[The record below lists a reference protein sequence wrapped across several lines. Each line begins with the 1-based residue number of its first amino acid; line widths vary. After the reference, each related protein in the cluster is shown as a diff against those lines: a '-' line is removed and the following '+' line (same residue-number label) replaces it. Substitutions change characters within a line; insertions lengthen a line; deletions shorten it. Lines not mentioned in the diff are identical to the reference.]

1 MAKTRLRTLI
11 KNEKIRTIDECYK
24 EYLVYCKSIGLRPAT
39 LSSKERFYKY
49 ELLKKVSPLDP
60 ITAITQKNIERWVN
74 EYIDRCYKGNT
85 YQPFIVKLKGFMSY
99 CFDREYIER
108 FEIKIPT
115 ATQNKKEVYT
125 ESELKRLLV
134 KPDLKSC
141 LVGDYR
147 SWVTVNF
154 LLATGCRSTSLLNI
168 RVSDIKLDREV
179 VLLRHMKTYRQ
190 VEIPLSVALKGVL
203 VEYIGLLDLKSDDI
217 LFPKLDG
224 SQMSYDTL
232 HQNLTNYFKHCK
244 VKMRGVNTFRNTFAT
259 MFIKNG
265 GDIYRLKILLNHSNI
280 KTTERYVNL
289 LPVDFKDDLLQFNP
303 LDTLQAQKA
312 SRKKIR

>member
-1 MAKTRLRTLI
+1 MAKTRLKTLI
-11 KNEKIRTIDECYK
+11 KNEEIRTIEECYG
-24 EYLVYCKSIGLRPAT
+24 EYLLYCKSIGLRTAT
-39 LSSKERFYKY
+39 LSSKEKFYKY
-49 ELLKKVSPLDP
+49 ELLKKVGPLDS
-60 ITAITQKNIERWVN
+60 ITTITQKNIERWIN
-74 EYIDRCYKGNT
+74 EYIDRGYKANT
-85 YQPFIVKLKGFMSY
+85 YQTFIVKLKAFMSY
-99 CFDREYIER
+99 CFDREYLKKYD
-108 FEIKIPT
+108 IKIP
-115 ATQNKKEVYT
+115 AAIQNKKEVYT
-125 ESELKRLLV
+125 EAELNKLLV
-134 KPDLKSC
+134 KPNLNTC

-179 VLLRHMKTYRQ
+179 ILLRHMKTYRQ

-259 MFIKNG
+259 MFIKNS